1 MHDLVSDWMTPN
13 VISVSASTSLE
24 EAASLMRQRNIRRLA
39 VIDAEILVG
48 ILSLGD
54 VRAAMATASASADTA
69 EFNHTPRVGAIMTPD
84 PITIPLTASV
94 ALAAQTMLQLKVS
107 GLPVVDMDGRLCG
120 LLSESDLFRYI
131 VEINKTT
138 T

>member
-24 EAASLMRQRNIRRLA
+24 EAANLMRTRNIRRLA

-54 VRAAMATASASADTA
+54 VRAAMATASADTA

-94 ALAAQTMLQLKVS
+94 ALAAQTMSQLKVS

-131 VEINKTT
+131 VEISKTT